1 MVQTTTI
8 ILGSIMIFMVL
19 SGLIVLRR
27 LGRDDRDAWA
37 LYPQGL
43 ARTASLTRYKAAN
56 RRVRV
61 RVLARAPVS

>member
-1 MVQTTTI
+1 
-8 ILGSIMIFMVL
+8 
-19 SGLIVLRR
+19 VLRR

-37 LYPQGL
+37 LYLQGL